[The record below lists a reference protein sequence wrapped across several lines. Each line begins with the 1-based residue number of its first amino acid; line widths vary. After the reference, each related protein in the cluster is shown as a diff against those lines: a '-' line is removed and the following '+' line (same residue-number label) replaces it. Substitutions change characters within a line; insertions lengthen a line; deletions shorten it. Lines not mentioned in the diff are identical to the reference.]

1 MKACLGTLGELD
13 CLYWKKKYVEVKN
26 GRVKASFLGWADTK
40 PSTPVTYNLHAYH
53 EFRLIEA
60 RPDTA
65 SSEQPSEFIRSLT
78 GLVTW
83 LKGLV
88 MSLV

>member
-1 MKACLGTLGELD
+1 MKACLGTLG
-13 CLYWKKKYVEVKN
+13 
-26 GRVKASFLGWADTK
+26 GRVQTGFKGWADGE
-40 PSTPVTYNLHAYH
+40 PSTPVTYNLHACH
-53 EFRLIEA
+53 EFSLNSYKH
-60 RPDTA
+60 DKA

-88 MSLV
+88 MSLVWSLLE